1 MMLRGSSSLLN
12 SSSKNPSLSSSLSSV
27 LPPHNSVRTAQL
39 KLGDD
44 IESYLSAFQQK
55 SCEKIDWAKLMDSPG
70 EEGDEGIKLELEGA
84 TGTSTFLKPQATQ
97 SSQYRSKGGDGD
109 SVRTAETGKH
119 QKVAARG
126 GSGVQN
132 ISRGEKQRRSATKS
146 HYLELTARDV
156 QSLETDSWNSDRSE
170 ALDTSSLTKE
180 WTERSC
186 DFEDDKLRGS
196 NSESDCGR
204 HPLANVKT
212 AGESLM
218 ADNECQTFSE
228 RSAQLVTGAK
238 STGAKSTGT
247 KADVQDSR
255 LSMHNNVH
263 SEDEETGSES
273 EQFQLTRNVFSIDQ
287 LEAALETYSD
297 RIGNENDSGFKNLH
311 TLDDFE
317 LGKHTGKNREPAS
330 SFRSGR
336 TVTAETSET
345 KATDKVFSRSL
356 TKSDKLGEG
365 YSDEEFE
372 SASSKSSDV
381 VEEDIAE
388 ELSESHSSDI
398 KTEKNVIQKS
408 DHEGSPPHSMERDH
422 SESVNEDRVSG
433 VGGMGLGEC
442 QHDDTLCEDYSEFSE
457 MEQHTSGIV

>member
-1 MMLRGSSSLLN
+1 
-12 SSSKNPSLSSSLSSV
+12 
-27 LPPHNSVRTAQL
+27 
-39 KLGDD
+39 
-44 IESYLSAFQQK
+44 
-55 SCEKIDWAKLMDSPG
+55 MDSPG

-84 TGTSTFLKPQATQ
+84 TGTSNFLKPQATQ
-97 SSQYRSKGGDGD
+97 SSQSRSKGGDSD

-132 ISRGEKQRRSATKS
+132 ISRGKKQRRSATKS
-146 HYLELTARDV
+146 HHLELTAKDV

-170 ALDTSSLTKE
+170 AMDTSSLTKE
-180 WTERSC
+180 WTEQSG

-196 NSESDCGR
+196 NSESDWGR

-218 ADNECQTFSE
+218 ADNECQMFSE

-238 STGAKSTGT
+238 STP

-255 LSMHNNVH
+255 LGMHNNVH

-297 RIGNENDSGFKNLH
+297 RIGNEIDSGFKDLH

-317 LGKHTGKNREPAS
+317 LGRHTGKDREPAS

-336 TVTAETSET
+336 TVIAGTSET
-345 KATDKVFSRSL
+345 KATGKVFSRSP
-356 TKSDKLGEG
+356 TKSDKPGDG

-372 SASSKSSDV
+372 SASSNSSDV

-398 KTEKNVIQKS
+398 KTEKTEIQKS
-408 DHEGSPPHSMERDH
+408 SHEGSPPHSMERDH
-422 SESVNEDRVSG
+422 SESVNKDRVSG
-433 VGGMGLGEC
+433 VGGTGLGEC
-442 QHDDTLCEDYSEFSE
+442 RHDNTLYEDYSEFSE
-457 MEQHTSGIV
+457 TEQHASGI

>member
-1 MMLRGSSSLLN
+1 
-12 SSSKNPSLSSSLSSV
+12 
-27 LPPHNSVRTAQL
+27 
-39 KLGDD
+39 
-44 IESYLSAFQQK
+44 
-55 SCEKIDWAKLMDSPG
+55 MDSPG
-70 EEGDEGIKLELEGA
+70 EERDEGIKLELEGA

-97 SSQYRSKGGDGD
+97 SSQSRSKGGDSD

-126 GSGVQN
+126 GSSVQN
-132 ISRGEKQRRSATKS
+132 ISRGEKQHRSATKS
-146 HYLELTARDV
+146 HHLELTARDV
-156 QSLETDSWNSDRSE
+156 QSLETDSWNSGSE

-180 WTERSC
+180 WTEQSG

-196 NSESDCGR
+196 NSESDWDR
-204 HPLANVKT
+204 HPLAYVKM

-228 RSAQLVTGAK
+228 RSAQLA
-238 STGAKSTGT
+238 TGAKSTGT
-247 KADVQDSR
+247 KADLQDSR

-345 KATDKVFSRSL
+345 KANDKVFSRSP

-398 KTEKNVIQKS
+398 KTEKSVIQKS
-408 DHEGSPPHSMERDH
+408 DHKGCPPHSMERDH

-433 VGGMGLGEC
+433 VGGTGIGEC
-442 QHDDTLCEDYSEFSE
+442 QHNDTLCEDYSEFSE
-457 MEQHTSGIV
+457 TEQHASGIV

>member
-55 SCEKIDWAKLMDSPG
+55 RVGKSCEKIDWAKLMDSPG

-97 SSQYRSKGGDGD
+97 SSKYRSKGGDSD

-126 GSGVQN
+126 DSGVQN
-132 ISRGEKQRRSATKS
+132 VSRGEKQRHSATKS
-146 HYLELTARDV
+146 HHLELTARDV

-180 WTERSC
+180 WTEQSGN
-186 DFEDDKLRGS
+186 FEDDKLHGS
-196 NSESDCGR
+196 NSESDWGR

-228 RSAQLVTGAK
+228 RSAQPV
-238 STGAKSTGT
+238 TGAKSTGT
-247 KADVQDSR
+247 KAEVQDSR
-255 LSMHNNVH
+255 LSMYNDVH

-317 LGKHTGKNREPAS
+317 LGKQTGKNREPAS

-345 KATDKVFSRSL
+345 KATDKVFSRSP

-398 KTEKNVIQKS
+398 KTEKNVIPKS
-408 DHEGSPPHSMERDH
+408 DHEEGSPPHSMERDH

-433 VGGMGLGEC
+433 VGTGLGEC
-442 QHDDTLCEDYSEFSE
+442 KHDDTLCEDYSEFSE
-457 MEQHTSGIV
+457 TGQHASGIV

>member
-1 MMLRGSSSLLN
+1 
-12 SSSKNPSLSSSLSSV
+12 
-27 LPPHNSVRTAQL
+27 
-39 KLGDD
+39 
-44 IESYLSAFQQK
+44 
-55 SCEKIDWAKLMDSPG
+55 MDSPG

-84 TGTSTFLKPQATQ
+84 TGTSNFLKPQATQ
-97 SSQYRSKGGDGD
+97 SSQSRSKGGDSD

-126 GSGVQN
+126 GSSVQN
-132 ISRGEKQRRSATKS
+132 ISRGKKQRRSATKS
-146 HYLELTARDV
+146 HHLELTAKDV

-170 ALDTSSLTKE
+170 AMDTSSLTKE
-180 WTERSC
+180 WTEQSG

-196 NSESDCGR
+196 NSESDWDR
-204 HPLANVKT
+204 HPLAYVKM

-228 RSAQLVTGAK
+228 RSAQLA
-238 STGAKSTGT
+238 TGAKSTGT
-247 KADVQDSR
+247 KADLQDSR

-336 TVTAETSET
+336 TVIAGTSET
-345 KATDKVFSRSL
+345 KATGKVFSRSP
-356 TKSDKLGEG
+356 TKSDKPGDG

-372 SASSKSSDV
+372 SASSNSSDV

-398 KTEKNVIQKS
+398 KTEKTEIQKS
-408 DHEGSPPHSMERDH
+408 SHEGSPPHSMERDH
-422 SESVNEDRVSG
+422 SESVNKDRG
-433 VGGMGLGEC
+433 IWCWRDGFGEC
-442 QHDDTLCEDYSEFSE
+442 RQRQYTL
-457 MEQHTSGIV
+457 

>member
-55 SCEKIDWAKLMDSPG
+55 RVGKSCEKIDWAKLMDSPD

-97 SSQYRSKGGDGD
+97 SSQSRSKGGDSG

-132 ISRGEKQRRSATKS
+132 ISRGQKQRRSATKS
-146 HYLELTARDV
+146 HHLELTAKDV

-170 ALDTSSLTKE
+170 TLDTSSLTKE
-180 WTERSC
+180 WTEQSG
-186 DFEDDKLRGS
+186 DFEDDKLCGS

-238 STGAKSTGT
+238 SDGT

-311 TLDDFE
+311 TLDDSE

-345 KATDKVFSRSL
+345 KATDKVFSRSP

-398 KTEKNVIQKS
+398 KTEKSVIQKS
-408 DHEGSPPHSMERDH
+408 DHEGSHSVEREH
-422 SESVNEDRVSG
+422 SKSVNEDRVSG
-433 VGGMGLGEC
+433 IGGTGIGEC
-442 QHDDTLCEDYSEFSE
+442 KHDDTLCEDYSEFSE
-457 MEQHTSGIV
+457 MEQHASGIV

>member
-55 SCEKIDWAKLMDSPG
+55 RVGKSCEKIDWAKLMDSPG

-97 SSQYRSKGGDGD
+97 SSQYRSKGGDSD

-126 GSGVQN
+126 GSGIQN

-146 HYLELTARDV
+146 HHLELTARDV
-156 QSLETDSWNSDRSE
+156 QSLESDSWNSDRSE

-180 WTERSC
+180 WTEQSG
-186 DFEDDKLRGS
+186 DFEDDKLCGS
-196 NSESDCGR
+196 NSESDWGR

-238 STGAKSTGT
+238 STGT

-263 SEDEETGSES
+263 SEDKETGSES

-287 LEAALETYSD
+287 LEAALEIYSD

-336 TVTAETSET
+336 TVTAGTSDT
-345 KATDKVFSRSL
+345 KATDKVFSRSP
-356 TKSDKLGEG
+356 TKSDKPGEG

-381 VEEDIAE
+381 VEEDIVE

-408 DHEGSPPHSMERDH
+408 DHEGSHSMEREH

-433 VGGMGLGEC
+433 VGGTGLGEC
-442 QHDDTLCEDYSEFSE
+442 KHNNTLCEDYSEFSE
-457 MEQHTSGIV
+457 TEQHASGIV

>member
-1 MMLRGSSSLLN
+1 MLRGSSSLLN
-12 SSSKNPSLSSSLSSV
+12 SSSKNLSLSSSFSSV
-27 LPPHNSVRTAQL
+27 LPPHNSVSCAQL
-39 KLGDD
+39 KHRDD
-44 IESYLSAFQQK
+44 IESYLSVFQQK
-55 SCEKIDWAKLMDSPG
+55 RVGKSREKIDWAKLMDSPG
-70 EEGDEGIKLELEGA
+70 EEGHEGIKLELEGV

-97 SSQYRSKGGDGD
+97 SSQSRSKGGDSD
-109 SVRTAETGKH
+109 SVNVRTAETGKH

-132 ISRGEKQRRSATKS
+132 ISKGEKQHHLATKS
-146 HYLELTARDV
+146 HHLIARDV
-156 QSLETDSWNSDRSE
+156 QSLETDSWNSDGSE
-170 ALDTSSLTKE
+170 ALDTSSLSKE
-180 WTERSC
+180 WTEQSGA
-186 DFEDDKLRGS
+186 FEDDKLCGS
-196 NSESDCGR
+196 NSESDWGR
-204 HPLANVKT
+204 HPLANVKM

-218 ADNECQTFSE
+218 ADNEYQTFSE
-228 RSAQLVTGAK
+228 RSAQLA
-238 STGAKSTGT
+238 TGAKSTGT
-247 KADVQDSR
+247 KPDVQDSR

-273 EQFQLTRNVFSIDQ
+273 EQFRLTRNVFSIDQ

-345 KATDKVFSRSL
+345 KATDKVFSRSP
-356 TKSDKLGEG
+356 TKSDKLSEG

-408 DHEGSPPHSMERDH
+408 DHEGSPPHSVERDH
-422 SESVNEDRVSG
+422 SESVNEDRISG
-433 VGGMGLGEC
+433 VGGTGLGEC
-442 QHDDTLCEDYSEFSE
+442 KHDDTLYEDYSEFSE
-457 MEQHTSGIV
+457 TEQHASGIV